1 MPTPTPASPVEGRT
15 APLLEPCETHAS
27 YTITIQQPGDSSPLP
42 PATANEHQ
50 VGGDHYQGRAMQPWD
65 IIEAWGLDFF
75 EGSVLGYLLRRKPGV
90 KRVDDLRK
98 ARHYMDKCIER
109 ELKRDQASY

>member
-1 MPTPTPASPVEGRT
+1 MPT
-15 APLLEPCETHAS
+15 EPHAS
-27 YTITIQQPGDSSPLP
+27 YTVTIQRPVAPAPLP

-50 VGGDHYQGRAMQPWD
+50 VGGDHYRGRAMQPWD

-98 ARHYMDKCIER
+98 ARHYLDKCIER
-109 ELKRDQASY
+109 ELKQPG